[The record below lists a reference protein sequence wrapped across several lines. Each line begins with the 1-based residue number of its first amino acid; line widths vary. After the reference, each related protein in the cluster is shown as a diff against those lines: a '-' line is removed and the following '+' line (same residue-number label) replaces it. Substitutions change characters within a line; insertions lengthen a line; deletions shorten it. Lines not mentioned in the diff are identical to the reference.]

1 MPRRE
6 TTRNSVPP
14 PPIALSAALL
24 SGALSK
30 LGGAVL
36 VLDAELAVRASSR
49 EAEALLGAPIV
60 LGMRGVDVLC
70 GDRLDR
76 PVAQALAHGEAVTA
90 TVVRPRVD
98 GSLQH
103 LFVRAHPIEASEA
116 GPSRTSGSPGFVLT
130 LEEVDPS
137 ITGDAPEVLAGIATR
152 SPRMKQLF
160 RVMKRAALRDATVLV
175 RGESGVGK
183 ELVAQ
188 AVHTLSSR
196 SKGPFRA
203 INCAALP
210 PALLE
215 SELFGHKRGAFTGAV
230 RDHDGF
236 FRAAHKGTLFLDEIA
251 EMPIEL
257 QAKLLRVL
265 ETRTITPV
273 GSRDAIPVDVRIVAA
288 THRSL
293 RELVAEGR
301 FRADL
306 MYRLRV
312 VPLRI
317 PPLRERPEDIPF
329 LAARILEDLQA
340 NDAGRPDGVVAMI
353 DEEAQRAMR
362 SYAWPGNVR
371 ELRNALEYALVVGER
386 DVIGLAD
393 LPDEIVHGEGSE
405 TMSASLPDA
414 EPRPREEPPADA
426 ADRARIA
433 RALSSSAGHL
443 GRAARA
449 LGVSRTTLWRHM
461 KRLGIEG

>member
-1 MPRRE
+1 MTRAPRVKRSRA
-6 TTRNSVPP
+6 TGGLLT
-14 PPIALSAALL
+14 LSADLL
-24 SGALSK
+24 SGVLSK

-36 VLDAELAVRASSR
+36 VLDEELTVRAGSR
-49 EAEALLGAPIV
+49 ESEALLGMPVAP
-60 LGMRGVDVLC
+60 GMRGVDLLC
-70 GDRLDR
+70 GDRLER
-76 PVAQALAHGEAVTA
+76 PVARALSRREAVNA
-90 TVVRPRVD
+90 TVIRPRVD

-103 LFVRAHPIEASEA
+103 LHVRAVPIEPAEGSA
-116 GPSRTSGSPGFVLT
+116 GARGSGYLLQ

-137 ITGDAPEVLAGIATR
+137 ISGDAPEVLAGIATR
-152 SPRMKQLF
+152 SPRMKQMF

-188 AVHTLSSR
+188 AIHSLSPRAS
-196 SKGPFRA
+196 GPFRA

-215 SELFGHKRGAFTGAV
+215 SELFGHRRGAFTGAV

-236 FRAAHKGTLFLDEIA
+236 FRASHGGTLFLDEIA
-251 EMPIEL
+251 ELSIEL

-265 ETRTITPV
+265 ETHSVTPV
-273 GSRDAIPVDVRIVAA
+273 GARDAIPVDVRIVAA

-293 RELVAEGR
+293 RELVAAGT

-329 LAARILEDLQA
+329 LAAHLLAELQA
-340 NDAGRPDGVVAMI
+340 TDAARPGGRVAII
-353 DEEAQRAMR
+353 DEGAQRAMR
-362 SYAWPGNVR
+362 RYSWPGNVR

-386 DVIGLAD
+386 DVIGAAD
-393 LPDEIVHGEGSE
+393 LPDEIVSGEGTEASH
-405 TMSASLPDA
+405 ASLPDLEPQGAVDAKRDNA
-414 EPRPREEPPADA
+414 ERV
-426 ADRARIA
+426 RIN
-433 RALSSSAGHL
+433 RALASASGHL
-443 GRAARA
+443 GRAAQI
-449 LGVSRTTLWRHM
+449 LGISRTTLWRHM
-461 KRLGIEG
+461 KRLAIDG